1 MSQKTR
7 RQTFRSELEEPAM
20 KLRSRSSL
28 WKRSSVGARVGK
40 LIQQNGIFH
49 VSHTIESVVTY
60 LAMNQQQ
67 RQKLKEEISEFWND
81 HPDGRHSWATLRN
94 LPYLTACIYEGLRLG
109 AGSMKR
115 SPRVF
120 PDDEIQY
127 QSWTIPK
134 NVGFWSKYVSCY
146 KTNNFR
152 SDAGLHDN
160 LLHADGP

>member
-1 MSQKTR
+1 
-7 RQTFRSELEEPAM
+7 M
-20 KLRSRSSL
+20 KLRSRTSL

-60 LAMNQQQ
+60 LAMNQDQ
-67 RQKLKEEISEFWND
+67 RRKLKQEISEFWKE
-81 HPDGRHSWATLRN
+81 HPEDRHSWTALRK

-127 QSWTIPK
+127 QNWTIPK
-134 NVGFWSKYVSCY
+134 NVSLSNEILSYY
-146 KTNNFR
+146 LTNNS
-152 SDAGLHDN
+152 SDAGINDN
-160 LLHADGP
+160 LLHAAGP